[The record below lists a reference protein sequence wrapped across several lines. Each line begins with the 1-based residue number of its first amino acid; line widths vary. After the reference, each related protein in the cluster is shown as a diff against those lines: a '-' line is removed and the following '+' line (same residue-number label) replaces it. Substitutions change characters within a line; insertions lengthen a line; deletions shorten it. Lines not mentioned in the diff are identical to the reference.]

1 MDASKPFII
10 LGNVDRN
17 NYVCLH
23 IQHYLR
29 FGGEYSILI
38 EYMYIHTFFIAY
50 LECHLSLKTHA
61 FVIKNL
67 FIQFS
72 LLFIPTLITCEK
84 SLLFRCG

>member
-17 NYVCLH
+17 NYVCVH

-38 EYMYIHTFFIAY
+38 EYMHIHTFFIAY
-50 LECHLSLKTHA
+50 LEYHLSLKTHA
-61 FVIKNL
+61 FVIKYFIYPFFFIVL
-67 FIQFS
+67 FQLS
-72 LLFIPTLITCEK
+72 
-84 SLLFRCG
+84 